1 MKNFFANKRI
11 IIPALILLELV
22 LLVGNALR
30 FNRNE
35 SYTYTQDDLLIAHRG
50 EETGELKHES
60 GFYADHTNIPGSY
73 VVTPPVFLNK
83 GVYSVSIDY
92 QTNAQGDWHTCY
104 STLDPIKD
112 ISPKKTA
119 DLVYSDHTAISASE
133 ANTTTLSWVRY
144 GTTFD
149 VRIGPETDATGDNI
163 YVLVNGVTI
172 TYMRGKTIMHETTKL
187 FALLLLIN
195 LLLYLGVLKRE
206 ETKNFL
212 KGKELAVS
220 VILFTIMFSSYPLL
234 NRGVYFGDDLFYHLR
249 RIAFLGEGLKSG
261 QFPVHI
267 LPGWDNGYGYAAGV
281 GYGDFFLYPS
291 AILVNLGFSLNFAYK
306 FYVFLI
312 NVITVF
318 VAYFAFKKIS
328 GNDKVG
334 LASMVIYSLIGF
346 RIHSIY
352 TGATIGEYGAFTFLP
367 LVVLGLWDIYTKKEK
382 NAYLELA
389 IGVTL
394 CISCHVLT
402 PYIMALFI
410 PVFCILMIEKT
421 LQKDILVPLAKA
433 LFAIVLL
440 NLHFVLPL
448 ADYMLFQ
455 GMRGNTVTKTM
466 WKRGQELVDL
476 FTLIPDKYHDTAGF
490 FGLGVVSL
498 IILGVALAFVLCG
511 RFKEKTWSY
520 FRLLALT
527 VLFILLS
534 VNSIFYFFLDDKL
547 PKVYDMFSTFQFPWR
562 LLNLA
567 CVMIVFWFAVTMGK
581 LFEDND
587 KNLAGMIALAAICVV
602 CVVQSEIYIGEA
614 VRNGKVITTYDS
626 DYLKSDFY
634 IEFSIEGIDETMTY
648 DIQDM
653 EIEGESEATAEI
665 TKRKGTTIYAHVENP
680 TDNLVVAKAPLWGF
694 RHYAAKGSGKWLHAY
709 EAEDKRLAVDIPAG
723 YSGDIKIWF
732 REPWYWRVSELIS
745 LVATI
750 WVVRE
755 IYNSKKK
762 DC

>member
-1 MKNFFANKRI
+1 
-11 IIPALILLELV
+11 
-22 LLVGNALR
+22 
-30 FNRNE
+30 
-35 SYTYTQDDLLIAHRG
+35 
-50 EETGELKHES
+50 
-60 GFYADHTNIPGSY
+60 
-73 VVTPPVFLNK
+73 
-83 GVYSVSIDY
+83 
-92 QTNAQGDWHTCY
+92 
-104 STLDPIKD
+104 
-112 ISPKKTA
+112 
-119 DLVYSDHTAISASE
+119 
-133 ANTTTLSWVRY
+133 
-144 GTTFD
+144 
-149 VRIGPETDATGDNI
+149 
-163 YVLVNGVTI
+163 
-172 TYMRGKTIMHETTKL
+172 
-187 FALLLLIN
+187 
-195 LLLYLGVLKRE
+195 
-206 ETKNFL
+206 
-212 KGKELAVS
+212 
-220 VILFTIMFSSYPLL
+220 
-234 NRGVYFGDDLFYHLR
+234 
-249 RIAFLGEGLKSG
+249 
-261 QFPVHI
+261 
-267 LPGWDNGYGYAAGV
+267 
-281 GYGDFFLYPS
+281 
-291 AILVNLGFSLNFAYK
+291 
-306 FYVFLI
+306 
-312 NVITVF
+312 
-318 VAYFAFKKIS
+318 
-328 GNDKVG
+328 
-334 LASMVIYSLIGF
+334 
-346 RIHSIY
+346 
-352 TGATIGEYGAFTFLP
+352 
-367 LVVLGLWDIYTKKEK
+367 
-382 NAYLELA
+382 
-389 IGVTL
+389 
-394 CISCHVLT
+394 
-402 PYIMALFI
+402 
-410 PVFCILMIEKT
+410 
-421 LQKDILVPLAKA
+421 
-433 LFAIVLL
+433 
-440 NLHFVLPL
+440 
-448 ADYMLFQ
+448 MLFQ

-602 CVVQSEIYIGEA
+602 CVVQSETYIGEA

-634 IEFSIEGIDETMTY
+634 IEFSIEGIDETLTY

-680 TDNLVVAKAPLWGF
+680 TDNAVVAKAPLWGF
-694 RHYAAKGSGKWLHAY
+694 RHYAAKGSGKWLNVY
-709 EAEDKRLAVDIPAG
+709 EAEDKRLAVNIPAG

-732 REPWYWRVSELIS
+732 REPWYWRLSEIIS